1 MATAPA
7 PDAPA
12 PAFTGTLEMPTWAS
26 ILNNS
31 QPPAPSEAP
40 VVSVNVLGAQV
51 PVATG
56 EPSVGDVVMALEE
69 DPRLYRFCEDAY
81 DAKTESDFSD
91 IESSN
96 GGAAGAQNGARA
108 MEVDKPVLGT
118 PPHLV
123 PVLESQ
129 FQIQA
134 IAIGNYKPFLTDSNI
149 NHYGRDITILPGN
162 EGCMPRGPAYF
173 KWTVGH
179 LLPTTTVEFIQNRVS
194 DEAAVLE
201 KHVRV
206 IRPRVGAQA
215 NPREGEPTEYVLVLA
230 DIFKAN
236 DKEKVVKD
244 TYRLTRHKYE
254 KGKLKKYKSACL
266 CNIEYQNFQNN
277 AQVHVLK
284 LCVMM
289 GDTTLH

>member
-1 MATAPA
+1 
-7 PDAPA
+7 
-12 PAFTGTLEMPTWAS
+12 MPTWAS

-31 QPPAPSEAP
+31 QPPPPPVAP
-40 VVSVNVLGAQV
+40 VGSVNVLGAQV

-56 EPSVGDVVMALEE
+56 EPSVGDVVMASEGDPVLEK
-69 DPRLYRFCEDAY
+69 FCQDAD

-108 MEVDKPVLGT
+108 MEVDEPVLGT

-123 PVLESQ
+123 PLLESQ

-134 IAIGNYKPFLTDSNI
+134 IAIGNYKPFLPDSVIYN
-149 NHYGRDITILPGN
+149 YGQNITIPPGN
-162 EGCMPRGPAYF
+162 EGSMARGPAYF
-173 KWTVGH
+173 KWTVGR
-179 LLPTTTVEFIQNRVS
+179 LLPTTTVEFIQNKVS
-194 DEAAVLE
+194 DEAAVLT

-230 DIFKAN
+230 DIIKAN
-236 DKEKVVKD
+236 DKNNVLKYP
-244 TYRLTRHKYE
+244 YRLARYKYE
-254 KGKLKKYKSACL
+254 KGKLDKYKSACMCTIQNQTNEQVRVLEL
-266 CNIEYQNFQNN
+266 C
-277 AQVHVLK
+277 AMV
-284 LCVMM
+284 
-289 GDTTLH
+289 GDITLD

>member
-12 PAFTGTLEMPTWAS
+12 PAFIGSLEMPTLAS
-26 ILNNS
+26 LLNNS
-31 QPPAPSEAP
+31 QPPPPSDAP

-81 DAKTESDFSD
+81 DAKTESDFSHLNSP
-91 IESSN
+91 ER
-96 GGAAGAQNGARA
+96 GADVLV
-108 MEVDKPVLGT
+108 MEVDEPVLET

-123 PVLESQ
+123 PVLEIQ

-134 IAIGNYKPFLTDSNI
+134 IAIGDYKPFLPGSNI
-149 NHYGRDITILPGN
+149 NSYGQNITILPGN
-162 EGCMPRGPAYF
+162 EHCMARGPAYF
-173 KWTVGH
+173 KWTIGR
-179 LLPTTTVEFIQNRVS
+179 LLSTTMVENIKNRAS
-194 DEAAVLE
+194 DEAPVLE
-201 KHVRV
+201 KYVRG

-230 DIFKAN
+230 DIIKAM
-236 DKEKVVKD
+236 DPEKAGKD
-244 TYRLTRHKYE
+244 ANRSARNKYE
-254 KGKLKKYKSACL
+254 KDQLKKYKSACL
-266 CNIEYQNFQNN
+266 CNLENPTNTLVSVFE
-277 AQVHVLK
+277 
-284 LCVMM
+284 LCAMCI
-289 GDTTLH
+289 DITLH

>member
-1 MATAPA
+1 
-7 PDAPA
+7 
-12 PAFTGTLEMPTWAS
+12 MPTWAS

-31 QPPAPSEAP
+31 QPPPPSEPP
-40 VVSVNVLGAQV
+40 VGSVNVLGAQV

-56 EPSVGDVVMALEE
+56 EPSVGDVVMASEG

-81 DAKTESDFSD
+81 DAKTESDFSHLNSP
-91 IESSN
+91 ER
-96 GGAAGAQNGARA
+96 GADVLV
-108 MEVDKPVLGT
+108 MEVDEPVLGT

-134 IAIGNYKPFLTDSNI
+134 IAIGNYKPFLPDSKI

-162 EGCMPRGPAYF
+162 EGCMARGPAYF
-173 KWTVGH
+173 KWTVDR
-179 LLPTTTVEFIQNRVS
+179 LLPSTTVEFIENRVS

-201 KHVRV
+201 KHVRG

-230 DIFKAN
+230 DIIKAMDP
-236 DKEKVVKD
+236 DKYRAGKD
-244 TYRLTRHKYE
+244 ANRSARNKYD
-254 KGKLKKYKSACL
+254 KGQLDKYKSACL
-266 CNIEYQNFQNN
+266 CNLEHPKNTL
-277 AQVHVLK
+277 VSVLE

-289 GDTTLH
+289 GDLTLH

>member
-1 MATAPA
+1 MNA
-7 PDAPA
+7 
-12 PAFTGTLEMPTWAS
+12 
-26 ILNNS
+26 
-31 QPPAPSEAP
+31 
-40 VVSVNVLGAQV
+40 NVLGAQV

-56 EPSVGDVVMALEE
+56 EPSVGDVVMASEGDPVLEK
-69 DPRLYRFCEDAY
+69 FCQDAD

-96 GGAAGAQNGARA
+96 GGAAGGQNGARA
-108 MEVDKPVLGT
+108 MEVDVPVLGT

-134 IAIGNYKPFLTDSNI
+134 IAIGNYKPLLPDSMIYN
-149 NHYGRDITILPGN
+149 YGQNITILPGN
-162 EGCMPRGPAYF
+162 EGCMARGPAYF
-173 KWTVGH
+173 KWTVGR
-179 LLPTTTVEFIQNRVS
+179 LLPSTTVEFIQNRVS
-194 DEAAVLE
+194 DEAAVLK

-236 DKEKVVKD
+236 DKEKVVQD

-254 KGKLKKYKSACL
+254 KGKLAKYKSACL
-266 CNIEYQNFQNN
+266 CNIEYQNFQSN

-289 GDTTLH
+289 ADTTLH